1 MFLGSVAHLATVMT
15 ESIGTPRLP
24 QMSFRMPV
32 KVLLGTGQN
41 GRQLEM
47 GLPQVAMESH
57 GLSIHRELV
66 FCHRGP
72 L

>member
-1 MFLGSVAHLATVMT
+1 MFLVSVTHLATVMT

-24 QMSFRMPV
+24 RMSFSMPV

-41 GRQLEM
+41 GRQLET
-47 GLPQVAMESH
+47 GLPQVSMESH
-57 GLSIHRELV
+57 GLSIHRERV
-66 FCHRGP
+66 FYHRVP